1 MQIDRAKLRIWAD
14 GLAALV
20 AAVLP
25 WSTSITLI
33 AIGLWFVVLLPTL
46 RQEDLR
52 DTLRHPA
59 AYLPVALFAFAA
71 LGMLW
76 ADVSWKER
84 LSGLYPYSRL
94 LLIPVLF
101 AQFRDSER
109 WRWVAGAFLASCTAV
124 MLVSY
129 VSILI
134 GNRIGLVFNVP
145 GIPARDYIA
154 QAGEFTLCALGLLY
168 LAMNYWSERKTVHL
182 LVAVVLALLFLTNV
196 TLIATSR
203 TGLVSIPVLFALFAV
218 TQFRLLHTLA
228 LLALVAFVS
237 TVIFFSSTI
246 VQQRIVGIF
255 TEVKTHRTSPDAQ
268 TSAGL
273 RVEFWRQAL
282 AIVRTAPIIG
292 HGTGTVRDRYQ
303 KAVAAENPSVK
314 ATVNAHNQTL
324 MVAIPL
330 GIVGA
335 LILSAMWIAHFGM
348 FLRGTGLAAWIGL
361 LIVAQNILGG
371 LFNTHLFD
379 FVQGWL
385 YVFGAGVMGGMMLAR
400 ANARSPD
407 ASRA

>member
-1 MQIDRAKLRIWAD
+1 MQIDRAKLRVLAD

-25 WSTSITLI
+25 WSTSVTLI
-33 AIGLWFVVLLPTL
+33 AIGLWFLVLLPTL

-94 LLIPVLF
+94 LLIPVVF
-101 AQFRDSER
+101 VQFRESER
-109 WRWVAGAFLASCTAV
+109 WRWVAGAFLASCIAV

-129 VSILI
+129 VSILV

-168 LAMNYWSERKTVHL
+168 LAMNFWSERKTLHL
-182 LVAVVLALLFLTNV
+182 LVAVALALLFLTNV
-196 TLIATSR
+196 ALIATSR
-203 TGLVSIPVLFALFAV
+203 TGLVSIPVLLALFAV
-218 TQFRLLHTLA
+218 THFRLSHTLA
-228 LLALVAFVS
+228 LLALVAFAS
-237 TVIFFSSTI
+237 AAIFFSSTT
-246 VQQRIVGIF
+246 VQQRIAGIF
-255 TEVKTHRTSPDAQ
+255 TEVKTHRVNNNME

-273 RVEFWRQAL
+273 RIEFWRQAL

-303 KAVAAENPSVK
+303 KAVAAENSSAQ

-335 LILSAMWIAHFGM
+335 LILIAMWISHLAL
-348 FLRGTGLAAWIGL
+348 FLRGAGLAAWIGL
-361 LIVAQNILGG
+361 LVVAQNILGG

-385 YVFGAGVMGGMMLAR
+385 YIFGAGVMGGVVLAR
-400 ANARSPD
+400 ANVQAPD
-407 ASRA
+407 AGRS

>member
-1 MQIDRAKLRIWAD
+1 
-14 GLAALV
+14 
-20 AAVLP
+20 
-25 WSTSITLI
+25 
-33 AIGLWFVVLLPTL
+33 
-46 RQEDLR
+46 
-52 DTLRHPA
+52 
-59 AYLPVALFAFAA
+59 
-71 LGMLW
+71 
-76 ADVSWKER
+76 
-84 LSGLYPYSRL
+84 
-94 LLIPVLF
+94 
-101 AQFRDSER
+101 
-109 WRWVAGAFLASCTAV
+109 
-124 MLVSY
+124 
-129 VSILI
+129 
-134 GNRIGLVFNVP
+134 
-145 GIPARDYIA
+145 
-154 QAGEFTLCALGLLY
+154 
-168 LAMNYWSERKTVHL
+168 
-182 LVAVVLALLFLTNV
+182 
-196 TLIATSR
+196 
-203 TGLVSIPVLFALFAV
+203 
-218 TQFRLLHTLA
+218 
-228 LLALVAFVS
+228 LALVVFAS
-237 TVIFFSSTI
+237 TLIFFSSTT

-361 LIVAQNILGG
+361 LVVAQNILGG

-385 YVFGAGVMGGMMLAR
+385 YVFGTGVMGGMMLAR

-407 ASRA
+407 AGRV